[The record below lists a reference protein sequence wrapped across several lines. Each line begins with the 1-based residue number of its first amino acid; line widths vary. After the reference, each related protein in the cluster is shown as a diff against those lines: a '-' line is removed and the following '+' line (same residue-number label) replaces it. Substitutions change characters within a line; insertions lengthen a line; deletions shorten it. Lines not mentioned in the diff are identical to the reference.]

1 MGRPEDIQIPQK
13 EFIFADKEL
22 PFKAALFGF
31 EVTNDSEK
39 KNEEILSRLQVL
51 QTATEPAQIR
61 LEGKIGNPDEKRG
74 SQNVPERIESPFAPY
89 VDSFA
94 QNINLLV
101 QRIRRF
107 NELGFSHTDSLDC
120 FTYQDM
126 ILVQTAAMCV
136 EKRDGN
142 YTIQSFLARQGK
154 VEFCGKINE
163 ILDRVVCVDAV
174 GASVNVWLALKILRD
189 KFLCHLDNHEDY
201 NLTEGKKGEVNAW
214 TPGDRI
220 ILARLLLPPLVEEH
234 KNLGPI
240 RELAAMMLGTF
251 QATLAVGRRDILL
264 NALSGGDLNAAR
276 EGGSRLK

>member
-13 EFIFADKEL
+13 EFIFADKKL

-39 KNEEILSRLQVL
+39 KNEEILSRLYML
-51 QTATEPAQIR
+51 QTATKPEQIR
-61 LEGKIGNPDEKRG
+61 LEGKIGNPNEKRG
-74 SQNVPERIESPFAPY
+74 SQNVPGRIESPFAPY

-94 QNINLLV
+94 QNIDLLV

-107 NELGFSHTDSLDC
+107 NELGFTHADSLDW
-120 FTYQDM
+120 FAYQDM

-154 VEFCGKINE
+154 VELCGKINE

-174 GASVNVWLALKILRD
+174 GASVNVWRALKILRD

-201 NLTEGKKGEVNAW
+201 SLAEGKNGEENAW
-214 TPGDRI
+214 TSGDRI
-220 ILARLLLPPLVEEH
+220 VLSRLLLPLLVEEH
-234 KNLGPI
+234 KNLGPV
-240 RELAAMMLGTF
+240 RELAAMILATF
-251 QATLAVGRRDILL
+251 QAALAMGKRNILL
-264 NALSGGDLNAAR
+264 NALSDGDLNAAR
-276 EGGSRLK
+276 EDRD